1 MNAKKW
7 IIILLSLL
15 LVFVFTFATV
25 MYFTDPLLQYGSEKS
40 IFSYYEYT
48 EMYSNPGIAKNY
60 TYDTVLVGTS
70 MIQNTNV
77 DECDE
82 LLGCDMVRLPY
93 SGGTT
98 YNMKTILDVCFE
110 NNSGI
115 EQVYWEL
122 DQFQILGSSTTPRY
136 PLPEYLYNN
145 SIWDDASYLLNLDIF
160 YHYTVNNV
168 LGTLRGQVA
177 SAERRGDTF
186 SGTFSREALIQSYSR
201 PPISVDHSS
210 FSQQKSIVD
219 ANLNRNILPL
229 LESHPDTKFTFI
241 FVPFSMLYWDSDL
254 RKGNFDAVMDATLY
268 TIQTL
273 LEYENAEV
281 YFFQDR
287 WDIATNLDNYK
298 DLSHFGP
305 WINSY
310 ITQAIATEDGK
321 LTKDACVET
330 IESMRSFVHNYDFE
344 SIFSGTS

>member
-1 MNAKKW
+1 MNSKKW
-7 IIILLSLL
+7 TICLLTLVLLS
-15 LVFVFTFATV
+15 VFAFAGI
-25 MYFTDPLLQYGSEKS
+25 MYFTDPLLQYGTENAL
-40 IFSYYEYT
+40 FSYYEYN

-77 DECDE
+77 DECDK
-82 LLGCDMVRLPY
+82 LFNCDMVRLPY

-122 DQFQILGSSTTPRY
+122 DQFQILGSSTSPRY
-136 PLPEYLYNN
+136 PLPDYLYNE
-145 SIWDDASYLLNLDIF
+145 SFIDDASYLLNLDIF
-160 YHYTVNNV
+160 YHHTVNNV
-168 LGTLRGQVA
+168 LGTLLGHSS

-186 SGTFSREALIQSYSR
+186 FGTFSKENLLQHYSR
-201 PPISVDHSS
+201 PPVSNNISTFAEYKDS
-210 FSQQKSIVD
+210 VD

-229 LESHPDTKFTFI
+229 IEAHPDTTFTFF
-241 FVPFSMLYWDSDL
+241 FVPFSILYWDTDL
-254 RKGNFDAVMDATLY
+254 RQGEFDAMMDATLY
-268 TIQTL
+268 TIQAL
-273 LEYENAEV
+273 LEHNNAEV

-298 DLSHFGP
+298 DYSHYGS

-310 ITQAIATEDGK
+310 MTQAIASGDGK
-321 LTKDACVET
+321 LTQETCVET
-330 IESMRSFVHNYDFE
+330 IESMRSFVHSYDFD
-344 SIFSGTS
+344 SIFND